1 MIYLAVRLVKRLLG
15 KQPKVVQGPLDIPAN
30 NVDYLH

>member
-1 MIYLAVRLVKRLLG
+1 MIYLAVKLVKRLLG
-15 KQPKVVQGPLDIPAN
+15 RQPQVTQAPLDIPKT

>member
-1 MIYLAVRLVKRLLG
+1 MIYLAVRLVKKLFG
-15 KQPKVVQGPLDIPAN
+15 KPTPVAQAPLDIPAT